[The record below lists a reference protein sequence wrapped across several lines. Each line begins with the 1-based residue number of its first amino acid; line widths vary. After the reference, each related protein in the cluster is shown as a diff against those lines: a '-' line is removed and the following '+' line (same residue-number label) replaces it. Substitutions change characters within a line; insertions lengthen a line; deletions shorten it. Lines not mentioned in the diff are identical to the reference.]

1 MSKVVIGADLSIHY
15 DKPTIRKGKSITC
28 RSGASPAFPLPDDA
42 PQEVKD
48 FAALHWTP
56 EVIQFA
62 KDKIAGVKPK
72 E

>member
-1 MSKVVIGADLSIHY
+1 MTVTLQKNMTIGVIEDRGGTLWACTYH
-15 DKPTIRKGKSITC
+15 
-28 RSGASPAFPLPDDA
+28 PARPLPDDA

-72 E
+72 